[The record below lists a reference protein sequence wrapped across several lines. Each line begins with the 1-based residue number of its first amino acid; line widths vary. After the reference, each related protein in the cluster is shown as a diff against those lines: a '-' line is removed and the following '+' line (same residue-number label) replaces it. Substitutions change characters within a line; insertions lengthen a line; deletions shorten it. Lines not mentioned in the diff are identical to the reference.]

1 MRSSLAGLLPTVLL
15 LACGTGGTPDPVAPP
30 SRPRPAAVA
39 IDPATHI
46 PERNATGHWGAL
58 EQPAPRALVIEVLDE
73 LFAAI
78 TREDLSALSALFTS
92 DAEVIVARGSKAR
105 ALEFWSRRLERL
117 DYTSQFSSLIY
128 SPARVV
134 ISEAKRSDAAAPK
147 VQALLLR
154 PGEWLA
160 RVPISPALGNSKL
173 FGKLIEVVIS
183 ETAGQCK
190 IRVLREDF
198 ELPDAPR

>member
-1 MRSSLAGLLPTVLL
+1 M
-15 LACGTGGTPDPVAPP
+15 
-30 SRPRPAAVA
+30 
-39 IDPATHI
+39 
-46 PERNATGHWGAL
+46 
-58 EQPAPRALVIEVLDE
+58 
-73 LFAAI
+73 
-78 TREDLSALSALFTS
+78 
-92 DAEVIVARGSKAR
+92 ARGNKAR
-105 ALEFWSRRLERL
+105 ALELWSRRLERL

-128 SPARVV
+128 SPPRVE
-134 ISEAKRSDAAAPK
+134 ISEARRSDESTPK